1 MIGSVPSPIAMR
13 ITLPALLAASFLA
26 ALPGRRADAQEAKE
40 VSGDY
45 DVKYDEVANN
55 CTDTGMNLA
64 RGTVKLSIKGKD
76 NIVVDIERM
85 PVMSGSISKSRKFK
99 AASKLERTSIQ
110 GLDGKFSSAGRVD
123 DGVLQIVLIA
133 EYYVDKKPLCTQSW
147 NVSGVRK

>member
-1 MIGSVPSPIAMR
+1 MR
-13 ITLPALLAASFLA
+13 ITLPALIA
-26 ALPGRRADAQEAKE
+26 ALLASLTAGPAEAQEAKE
-40 VSGDY
+40 VAGDY

-55 CTDTGMNLA
+55 CTDVGMNLA
-64 RGTVKLSIKGKD
+64 RGTVKLSLKGKD
-76 NIVVDIERM
+76 NLVVDIERM